1 MGYIDVWENSG
12 GGRHVDADGSPIF
25 EDLYSPKLGNPL
37 GCRGSACV
45 EVMTTLH
52 GSALSLQRRAE
63 GCVPSESMIASVR
76 DLLKSTLILLEPPC
90 LGALVSLR
98 QEIDSQQS
106 KQLVVQD
113 KTPYDSLPPYLFHG
127 HSELRMLDIERY
139 TGVGCP
145 CIHLRLYS
153 IVIRAHGLDESQMI
167 TMFPLSLSG
176 ATQHCTIV
184 DVLRRELEGFRQ
196 RSDESISSFISHWWG
211 KIAEI
216 VD

>member
-52 GSALSLQRRAE
+52 GSASSLRRRAE
-63 GCVPSESMIASVR
+63 GCVPSESMIAS
-76 DLLKSTLILLEPPC
+76 
-90 LGALVSLR
+90 GALVNLR
-98 QEIDSQQS
+98 QEIDNQQS

-176 ATQHCTIV
+176 VTQHCTIV
-184 DVLRRELEGFRQ
+184 DVSRRELEGFRQ

-211 KIAEI
+211 KITEI